1 MKMKMF
7 WEKHGALN
15 ALKVKKRQVVMVKV
29 QMRVTAVIQN
39 MHNRQLKEVTT
50 PEVEGMPQALFLLVG
65 IQSCSHE

>member
-50 PEVEGMPQALFLLVG
+50 PEVEGMPQALCFISRYPILLT
-65 IQSCSHE
+65 

>member
-15 ALKVKKRQVVMVKV
+15 ALKVKKPQVVMVKV

-50 PEVEGMPQALFLLVG
+50 PEVEGMPQALHFISRYPILLT
-65 IQSCSHE
+65 

>member
-15 ALKVKKRQVVMVKV
+15 ALKVKKRQVVMVQV
-29 QMRVTAVIQN
+29 RMRVTTVIQN
-39 MHNRQLKEVTT
+39 MHNRQLKEVAT
-50 PEVEGMPQALFLLVG
+50 PEVEGMRKLCVPLVG